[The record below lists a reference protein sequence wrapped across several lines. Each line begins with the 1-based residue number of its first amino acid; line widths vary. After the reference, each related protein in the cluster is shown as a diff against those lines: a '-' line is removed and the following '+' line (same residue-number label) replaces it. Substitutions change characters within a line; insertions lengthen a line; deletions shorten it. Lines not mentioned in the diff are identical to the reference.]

1 MRKLS
6 LRSLSHQDYMFII
19 FPVVSVWVGIRKD
32 NIKAFSNCTVSISMK
47 TWQINSNTFEENEN
61 KHNTTEHKRSYEQYF
76 FVCIV
81 YWLFFLQFVHI
92 QFNYIEIWQHFASF
106 CHKVFCFILVV
117 LVFFPSSGKCNR
129 DTDGKIK
136 HVSKTG
142 EALRMPPPT
151 VLFKTSLD
159 IPIKML

>member
-1 MRKLS
+1 
-6 LRSLSHQDYMFII
+6 MFII

-47 TWQINSNTFEENEN
+47 TWQINSNTFGENEN
-61 KHNTTEHKRSYEQYF
+61 KHNTTEHKRSCEQSVF
-76 FVCIV
+76 LCIV
-81 YWLFFLQFVHI
+81 YWLFFLLFVHI
-92 QFNYIEIWQHFASF
+92 QFNYIEIWQHFAFFLPQSLLF
-106 CHKVFCFILVV
+106 YIGSVG
-117 LVFFPSSGKCNR
+117 FFPSSGKCNR